1 MAVGCR
7 DACTHP
13 LTVARRRSFGTCGAI
28 RGPGGVFPAEAD
40 APGGSADSGK
50 PVGDKDGNKQRKQQM
65 QKQKQMR
72 KQQKQ

>member
-1 MAVGCR
+1 MYASANCR
-7 DACTHP
+7 V
-13 LTVARRRSFGTCGAI
+13 TVARRRSFGTCGAI

-50 PVGDKDGNKQRKQQM
+50 PVGDKDGNKQQM
-65 QKQKQMR
+65 QKQKQMQMR

>member
-1 MAVGCR
+1 M
-7 DACTHP
+7 
-13 LTVARRRSFGTCGAI
+13 
-28 RGPGGVFPAEAD
+28 FPAEAD

-65 QKQKQMR
+65 QKQKQMQMR